1 MCLEWDTSVG
11 FYLEPSFIAENLD
24 YEATIKYTNNNGTG
38 FQIILV
44 RKITRVVV
52 ETIGPT
58 TILVLMSSVSN
69 RSSIFFNFKKQY
81 SHLICILRL

>member
-1 MCLEWDTSVG
+1 MSLEWDTSVG
-11 FYLEPSFIAENLD
+11 FYLDPSFIAENLD
-24 YEATIKYTNNNGTG
+24 YEATIRYTNNNGTSQ
-38 FQIILV
+38 FQITLV

-69 RSSIFFNFKKQY
+69 
-81 SHLICILRL
+81 H